1 MEINTKGLEIEEDNF
16 FNEFMFRFFPYW
28 PLFTVLFVSA
38 LILAFGY
45 LLWSNP
51 TWSISATVL
60 IKDEKQG
67 VDNPSIL
74 QATDISNSTNIVEN
88 EMQIFN
94 SRTLLRQAVMK
105 LNLYA
110 PIYSDQP
117 VFRTVPAYALSPVVV
132 QVKDTAHL
140 DTATSALKMYFN
152 YDSTKHIVNMTNVY
166 VKLPVIS
173 LPVLVNA
180 ENKNLPLNEW
190 IKTPYGTFR
199 FVPNPRYKR
208 TPELTLFGDT
218 TTYPLWFTLT
228 APEKVVYSLSQNLVV
243 SQPNNNGTVVTL
255 TLPDQTIQRGK
266 DILNELIYG
275 YDSASINDQN
285 QFASKTLVI
294 IKGRMTQLQHQL
306 DSIQNLINQYKVKNG
321 ITDLTQQSSQYLQN
335 AGLNEQQVADINRQ
349 MAVMDEVEKYVN
361 SKDQKSGIIPST
373 LDINNQV
380 LTDLLKQLSD
390 QEINY
395 ERLRMTAS
403 ENNPTLITLSNQIA
417 RTKSDILENTRIEKI
432 SLKAGRDNLVA
443 TGNIYASQLKDLPDK
458 ERALVE
464 ISRQLTVLTSTY
476 NFLLQKQEET
486 AITFAS
492 TIPDDRVVDYAD
504 LASIYPSPSKVMV
517 LAIAGVLAMGI
528 GLVIVLKK
536 EFFNPKLLFRSD
548 IDKFTTI
555 PVVGEIVD
563 IDKKKKSFI
572 DPQKNPVSAEQF
584 RHLATAIG
592 LYEKNIRG
600 KKLLITS
607 SIKGEGKTF
616 VSTNL
621 AITLASAGKKV
632 IILDLDLRNPQIS
645 TMFNVDH
652 EAGITEF
659 LEGERES
666 YEIIKHSEYDN
677 LFVASAGTTST
688 VQSKLDELLLNENL
702 KVLFNYLE
710 EVFDFIIMDTPPV
723 EPVSDACVLGKYSDS
738 TLFVIRHRYTTKA
751 TVRLLDKS
759 NKIKSLKNIA
769 IVFNGVKARG
779 FIKHAYGYG
788 YGFGYENVYTQKV
801 KG

>member
-1 MEINTKGLEIEEDNF
+1 MERLD
-16 FNEFMFRFFPYW
+16 
-28 PLFTVLFVSA
+28 LF
-38 LILAFGY
+38 LI
-45 LLWSNP
+45 P
-51 TWSISATVL
+51 
-60 IKDEKQG
+60 
-67 VDNPSIL
+67 
-74 QATDISNSTNIVEN
+74 
-88 EMQIFN
+88 
-94 SRTLLRQAVMK
+94 
-105 LNLYA
+105 
-110 PIYSDQP
+110 
-117 VFRTVPAYALSPVVV
+117 
-132 QVKDTAHL
+132 DT
-140 DTATSALKMYFN
+140 S
-152 YDSTKHIVNMTNVY
+152 V
-166 VKLPVIS
+166 
-173 LPVLVNA
+173 
-180 ENKNLPLNEW
+180 
-190 IKTPYGTFR
+190 R
-199 FVPNPRYKR
+199 
-208 TPELTLFGDT
+208 PELTLFGDT

-572 DPQKNPVSAEQF
+572 DPQK
-584 RHLATAIG
+584 I
-592 LYEKNIRG
+592 
-600 KKLLITS
+600 LL
-607 SIKGEGKTF
+607 
-616 VSTNL
+616 
-621 AITLASAGKKV
+621 
-632 IILDLDLRNPQIS
+632 
-645 TMFNVDH
+645 
-652 EAGITEF
+652 
-659 LEGERES
+659 
-666 YEIIKHSEYDN
+666 
-677 LFVASAGTTST
+677 
-688 VQSKLDELLLNENL
+688 VQNS
-702 KVLFNYLE
+702 
-710 EVFDFIIMDTPPV
+710 
-723 EPVSDACVLGKYSDS
+723 
-738 TLFVIRHRYTTKA
+738 FVI
-751 TVRLLDKS
+751 
-759 NKIKSLKNIA
+759 
-769 IVFNGVKARG
+769 
-779 FIKHAYGYG
+779 
-788 YGFGYENVYTQKV
+788 
-801 KG
+801 